1 MSFSLSAVRSVFY
14 ILGPFFFLCLSLCFG
29 NFFYQPPATRQLPL
43 LLPLVQ
49 QVAHWSNLSKPKSLM
64 AATDFLQFFF
74 LLWFSAQLLPW
85 MQRRIILRQNCIRKY
100 NCGLKQFKF
109 VKKVWCFSH
118 EKLLWL
124 KVRVYIISPLVLL
137 CDFLY
142 WIYFDDQCLILNL
155 TTSLLLSFSLS
166 PSFSLPTFYF
176 YFYFFRFPS
185 HPNCSESEN
194 VLLVPGSDPGFFP
207 EWSFF
212 LVTLTSFLL
221 WGFWDSHLSLS
232 S

>member
-1 MSFSLSAVRSVFY
+1 MFVSLFWK
-14 ILGPFFFLCLSLCFG
+14 FFLPASSDTAAPIT
-29 NFFYQPPATRQLPL
+29 PPISPTSC
-43 LLPLVQ
+43 PLVQ
-49 QVAHWSNLSKPKSLM
+49 PLQAQIPNGSNWFSSV
-64 AATDFLQFFF
+64 FF